1 MGAVT
6 AFAMMIIAPLRSPDF
21 MSLSLL
27 VVPALAAALIG
38 AFRSFRAALLGG
50 VLIGIVEGMVSALE
64 FGARFR
70 GVVPFLVILIVLL
83 WSQRGARWD
92 AAR

>member
-1 MGAVT
+1 
-6 AFAMMIIAPLRSPDF
+6 

-50 VLIGIVEGMVSALE
+50 LMIGIVEGLVSGLDA
-64 FGARFR
+64 FSQYRST
-70 GVVPFLVILIVLL
+70 VPFLVILAVLL

-92 AAR
+92 EAR

>member
-1 MGAVT
+1 
-6 AFAMMIIAPLRSPDF
+6 

-83 WSQRGARWD
+83 WVATWSPLGCRTLALGRPF
-92 AAR
+92 RPPYPSRLSPH